1 MIKRGIGVLIVILML
16 AMCIQVLPM
25 NVTVV
30 DAGTVRQVDMPRLTA
45 AYTPHAPIT
54 ITSNADFSTQGWPGS
69 GTVDDPYVIEGL
81 NITSDGNVS
90 QSLERMHTL

>member
-1 MIKRGIGVLIVILML
+1 VIKRGIALVIAFVVVSLCFQ
-16 AMCIQVLPM
+16 ALPV
-25 NVTVV
+25 NVDSANTRVV
-30 DAGTVRQVDMPRLTA
+30 ARVDMPQTGA
-45 AYTPHAPIT
+45 AYTSHAPIT
-54 ITSNADFSTQGWPGS
+54 ISSNADFSTQGWPGS